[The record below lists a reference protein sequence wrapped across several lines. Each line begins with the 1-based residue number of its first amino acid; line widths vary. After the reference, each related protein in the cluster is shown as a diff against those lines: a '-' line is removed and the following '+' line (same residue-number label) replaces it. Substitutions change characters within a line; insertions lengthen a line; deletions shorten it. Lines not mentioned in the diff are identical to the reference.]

1 MFISCLGEFSMIPQA
16 AVACLHL
23 LDFRPV
29 DTAGTHRGVCVS
41 DGSIAL
47 VRREQVRA

>member
-1 MFISCLGEFSMIPQA
+1 MLISCLGEFGMIPQA

-29 DTAGTHRGVCVS
+29 DTADIDRGVSMS